1 MKVALYEMDLSGIT
15 IVLEQSDASD
25 SEPLMTRV
33 SSIEEVEFIMLDDL
47 AKTAKKRKL
56 EAAQRIF
63 DQAKAQLEALQNDE
77 S

>member
-1 MKVALYEMDLSGIT
+1 MKVALYEMNLSGT
-15 IVLEQSDASD
+15 KVVLECPDSDD
-25 SEPLMTRV
+25 YPFMTRV
-33 SSIEEVEFIMLDDL
+33 SAIEEVEFTMLDDL